1 MAQLGPVFGATHV
14 PGNEGIVH
22 GGIYSVRE
30 GQTESGQPI
39 LSGKVT
45 ESALGALLPEAELGL
60 WVMGERGL
68 ARAFVGALKRIQQG
82 DRRSIDRG
90 TGRRRHKIPRNASM
104 GRRERKDHVS
114 QSQGFL
120 SADLSVSI
128 ANIRRDFEPW
138 FAVAEGFNALA
149 MRVLPDVKAATNNNQ
164 QVVAAALYGR
174 ALTSFQASLILAERG
189 LIADARTV
197 VRAAAETAIVL
208 SAVAK
213 DAAVCDLLI
222 DRHVWHHVKIRKAWL
237 RDPQAT
243 AHMTPEEA
251 AAVKETISDVEA
263 QFPQSKTLTRDPV
276 AVAALADKA
285 GVAALYNTVYRSTS
299 GDAAHTSLDALNR
312 HIRVDAN
319 GDISGMKFGPSGDD
333 LPATLSDAISVLGF
347 ALHAVADLFQ
357 IPELINDLAACVADW
372 KALGAPSD
380 YKPKQA

>member
-1 MAQLGPVFGATHV
+1 
-14 PGNEGIVH
+14 
-22 GGIYSVRE
+22 
-30 GQTESGQPI
+30 
-39 LSGKVT
+39 
-45 ESALGALLPEAELGL
+45 
-60 WVMGERGL
+60 
-68 ARAFVGALKRIQQG
+68 
-82 DRRSIDRG
+82 
-90 TGRRRHKIPRNASM
+90 
-104 GRRERKDHVS
+104 VS

-120 SADLSVSI
+120 SANMAVST
-128 ANIRRDFEPW
+128 AKIRRDFAAW

-149 MRVLPDVKAATNNNQ
+149 MRVLPNAKAATDNNQ

-174 ALTSFQASLILAERG
+174 VLTSFQAAVILSERG

-243 AHMTPEEA
+243 AQITPAEA
-251 AAVKETISDVEA
+251 AAVKETIADAEA
-263 QFPQSKTLTRDPV
+263 QFPQSKTLKADPV
-276 AVAALADKA
+276 QIAALAEKA
-285 GVAALYNTVYRSTS
+285 GVMALYNTVYRSTS

-319 GDISGMKFGPSGDD
+319 GDIAGMKFGPSGDD

-357 IPELINDLAACVADW
+357 IPGLIDDLAARVGEW
-372 KALGAPSD
+372 KALGAPAD
-380 YKPKQA
+380 YKPKQS